1 MAKTVMLKHPQTG
14 ILKKGFYGYSW
25 TTLFFSGFPAIF
37 RGDIFMG
44 LAVILLTMIT
54 GWIFPIIWGFFYNKR
69 YTLGLLEQGYEFFD
83 DNTKV
88 LEAKEKLSIA
98 VQ

>member
-25 TTLFFSGFPAIF
+25 TTLFFSGFPALF
-37 RGDIFMG
+37 RGDIFIG
-44 LAVILLTMIT
+44 LAVILLSLLT
-54 GWIFPIIWGFFYNKR
+54 GRISSIIWSFFYNKR

-83 DNTKV
+83 DEAKV

>member
-25 TTLFFSGFPAIF
+25 TALFFSGFPAIF

-54 GWIFPIIWGFFYNKR
+54 GWLFPIIWGFFYNKR

>member
-25 TTLFFSGFPAIF
+25 TTLFFSGFPPTF

-54 GWIFPIIWGFFYNKR
+54 GWLFPIIWGFFYNKR